1 MNNIKFFSVDDAE
14 WDDIVRSFV
23 NYDIYYH
30 RGYVRAFQIHGD
42 GLPELMYYQTSDL
55 RAMYVYMKRELND
68 DWFDIITPYG
78 YGGILFEGEICDD
91 RLRKFNDE
99 FIAFMRSSKV
109 VDNFVRFH
117 PVLGNAD
124 VNRSICDVT
133 DLGRT
138 ITIDLASEETIW
150 NNFTS
155 KTRNM
160 IRKAEKNGVEIK
172 HGKGLELLDT
182 FIGIY
187 NQTMDYDNAD
197 IYYYFDRK
205 FYESIDRYLR
215 ENYEIFY
222 AVYEG
227 KIIGMSIMLFA
238 NGYMNYHL
246 SGSLYEYRKLA
257 PTNLL
262 LYQAALWGVSQGFR
276 SLHLGGGIG
285 SNDDAL
291 FCFKK
296 GFNRSYNLQ
305 FSIGKQIFD
314 HEKYKD
320 LVDMRILLDP
330 NFDKNSNFFPLYRS

>member
-1 MNNIKFFSVDDAE
+1 MNNIKIFSVDDAE

-55 RAMYVYMKRELND
+55 RAMYVYMKRELNNG
-68 DWFDIITPYG
+68 WFDIITPYG
-78 YGGILFEGEICDD
+78 YGGILFEGKICDD

-109 VDNFVRFH
+109 VDNFIRFH

-138 ITIDLASEETIW
+138 INIDLASEETIW

-155 KTRNM
+155 NTRNK

-187 NQTMDYDNAD
+187 NQTMDHDNANV
-197 IYYYFDRK
+197 YYYFDRK
-205 FYESIDRYLR
+205 FYESIDRDLR
-215 ENYEIFY
+215 EHYEIFY
-222 AVYEG
+222 AVYEE

-238 NGYMNYHL
+238 NNYMHYHL
-246 SGSLYEYRKLA
+246 SGSLSEYRKLA

-291 FCFKK
+291 YDFKK
-296 GFNRSYNLQ
+296 GFNRSCNLQ

-320 LVDMRILLDP
+320 LVDIRISLEP
-330 NFDKNSNFFPLYRS
+330 NFDKSSSFFPLYRS